1 GGERIAVIAQRV
13 EQVARYR
20 LTCRS
25 DIDLK
30 NPGSVLAENLVLRL
44 GRQLRVTVLGSELFR
59 YREGL
64 ESLDLPIRRSDHGC
78 VGTPQNVIGTKAVEQ
93 VPDEDRVPRR
103 IRPHHPGQAAELGID
118 IFYLGHLGLT
128 GELGFPRKGAVEG
141 DKVEVGKSGGR
152 S

>member
-1 GGERIAVIAQRV
+1 IGMVSDIIADSRATSPGIRSSTTLRRLATTLLAPAHSSRSPRSMHCLQRRCPGRQRIAVIAQLV
-13 EQVARYR
+13 EQVALYR

-25 DIDLK
+25 DIDLT
-30 NPGSVLAENLVLRL
+30 NPGGVLAENLVLRL

-93 VPDEDRVPRR
+93 VPDED
-103 IRPHHPGQAAELGID
+103 
-118 IFYLGHLGLT
+118 
-128 GELGFPRKGAVEG
+128 
-141 DKVEVGKSGGR
+141 
-152 S
+152 